1 MRIGWLLLV
10 SFFSTFAGAQTYG
23 NEWISYNQKYF
34 SFPVVESGI
43 YKIDYSTLISAGVP
57 LSSLSS
63 SNLQIYGKEKEIPLH
78 IEDGG
83 DETIENGDFILFYA
97 ERNDGWL
104 DSTLYDNEEWIGNP
118 KYSLYNDT
126 LQYFLTWNST
136 SDNFRFIQESSVD
149 FENYIADDFVVEET
163 FNFYSNSYNEGE
175 KSADASSSFYMP
187 GEGWG
192 STPKN
197 GSAGYTWDFGTLNF
211 IGIYQ
216 GSNAPLIDYESVV
229 VGRSNAAQTTP
240 GSGNHHTR
248 HTIGNNNFV

>member
-83 DETIENGDFILFYA
+83 
-97 ERNDGWL
+97 R
-104 DSTLYDNEEWIGNP
+104 
-118 KYSLYNDT
+118 
-126 LQYFLTWNST
+126 
-136 SDNFRFIQESSVD
+136 
-149 FENYIADDFVVEET
+149 
-163 FNFYSNSYNEGE
+163 
-175 KSADASSSFYMP
+175 
-187 GEGWG
+187 
-192 STPKN
+192 
-197 GSAGYTWDFGTLNF
+197 
-211 IGIYQ
+211 
-216 GSNAPLIDYESVV
+216 
-229 VGRSNAAQTTP
+229 
-240 GSGNHHTR
+240 
-248 HTIGNNNFV
+248 